1 MEKTMKYE
9 KAIAELEQ
17 IVGQM
22 ESGELDLDTLTTKL
36 KRAQELIKLCK
47 DRLTKTDEE
56 IQQILNGD
64 KNKIVLIGESQS
76 GARL

>member
-1 MEKTMKYE
+1 MKYE
-9 KAIAELEQ
+9 NAVAELEQ

-22 ESGELDLDTLTTKL
+22 ESGQLDLDTLTTKL

-56 IQQILNGD
+56 IQQILKSDN
-64 KNKIVLIGESQS
+64 
-76 GARL
+76 

>member
-36 KRAQELIKLCK
+36 KRAQELIKMCK

-56 IQQILNGD
+56 IQQILNAD
-64 KNKIVLIGESQS
+64 KP
-76 GARL
+76 

>member
-64 KNKIVLIGESQS
+64 KNN
-76 GARL
+76 

>member
-36 KRAQELIKLCK
+36 KRAQELIKMCK

-64 KNKIVLIGESQS
+64 KNN
-76 GARL
+76 